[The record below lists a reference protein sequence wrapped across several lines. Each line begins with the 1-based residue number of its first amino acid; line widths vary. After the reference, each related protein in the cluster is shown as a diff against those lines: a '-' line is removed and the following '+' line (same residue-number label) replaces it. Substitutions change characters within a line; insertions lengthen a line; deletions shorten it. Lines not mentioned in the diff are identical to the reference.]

1 MPDIGNAVAVLSS
14 FYDTVGAEKF
24 AALAASHTLPS
35 EVEEAFGTIREMFKT
50 QTPDGQMPDLCV
62 IVIH

>member
-14 FYDTVGAEKF
+14 FYDTVGPGAF
-24 AALAASHTLPS
+24 AALAASHALPG
-35 EVEEAFGTIREMFKT
+35 EVEEAFGSIRELFKT
-50 QTPDGQMPDLCV
+50 QTPDGKMPDLCV